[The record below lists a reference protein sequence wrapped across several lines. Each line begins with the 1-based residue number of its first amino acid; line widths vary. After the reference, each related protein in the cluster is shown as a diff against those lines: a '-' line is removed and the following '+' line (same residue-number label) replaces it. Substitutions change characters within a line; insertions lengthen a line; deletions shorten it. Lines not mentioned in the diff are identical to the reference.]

1 MGVKPA
7 GRLDAVLVC
16 GGRYHD
22 FDYARRQVLGELGAF
37 DRVKTRVF
45 EDFACAEPGGA
56 LGSADLLVTYTCDV
70 RPSDAQQRG
79 LQRWVS
85 SGGRWLALHATNSA
99 FDPPARLGKGEPFRT
114 PRVFPIMADVLGSQF
129 LAHPPIAPYRVE
141 VTDPDHPLVRGIQS
155 FEVDDELYCAELH
168 GPLTVL
174 LHTRFTGR
182 CTGFEE
188 AEWPEGDVRPVM
200 YLKSTGAGSVC
211 YLTLGHCRGPLD
223 MQDFVPEYPKVEL
236 GSWVVPEYRTLLS
249 RGMQWAVSGYSDI
262 STHDGEGAGVTA
274 LV

>member
-22 FDYARRQVLGELGAF
+22 FDYARREVLAELGAF

-56 LGSADLLVTYTCDV
+56 LGTAELLVTYTCDV
-70 RPSDAQQRG
+70 RPTEAQQRG
-79 LQRWVS
+79 LEAWVAG
-85 SGGRWLALHATNSA
+85 GGRWLALHATNSA
-99 FDPPARLGKGEPFRT
+99 LDPPARLGTGEPFRT

-129 LAHPPIAPYRVE
+129 LAHPPIAPYRVG
-141 VTDPDHPLVRGIQS
+141 VTDPEHPLVAGIGS
-155 FEVDDELYCAELH
+155 FEVEDELYCAELH
-168 GPLTVL
+168 GPLTIL

-188 AEWPEGDVRPVM
+188 ADWPEDDMRPVL

-211 YLTLGHCRGPLD
+211 YFTLGHCRGPLD
-223 MQDFVPEYPKVEL
+223 MQDFMSEYPSVER
-236 GSWVVPEYRTLLS
+236 GSWAIPEFRIVLS
-249 RGMQWAVSGYSDI
+249 RCVLW
-262 STHDGEGAGVTA
+262 GVTGPAGPRTGDREGVGA
-274 LV
+274 LA